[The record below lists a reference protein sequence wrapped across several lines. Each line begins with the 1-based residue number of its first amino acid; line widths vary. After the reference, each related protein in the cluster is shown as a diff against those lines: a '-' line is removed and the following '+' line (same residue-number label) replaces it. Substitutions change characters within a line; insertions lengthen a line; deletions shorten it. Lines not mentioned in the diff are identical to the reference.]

1 VKHPGVIA
9 DAEMVDL
16 CTQLFAGARFFLL
29 PEVARILG
37 ESETTLY
44 ERMRALV
51 REGLLEAAPGHG
63 RGSGVRASPESMAM
77 LVIGM
82 LATAAWSETGPAAR
96 ALAEAV
102 PRDIFGGRSNKP
114 SFKDE
119 LTRIFADESLA
130 SQVER
135 ILFESSGWAIIVS
148 NIDADAFMGGAF
160 MSGPAKSGGLQRDSK
175 LTGEA
180 VLALAKLV
188 SA

>member
-1 VKHPGVIA
+1 MPTSLK
-9 DAEMVDL
+9 L
-16 CTQLFAGARFFLL
+16 LL

-82 LATAAWSETGPAAR
+82 LATASWSETGPAAR
-96 ALAEAV
+96 ALADAV

-119 LTRIFADESLA
+119 LTRIFADGSLA
-130 SQVER
+130 TQVEQ
-135 ILFESSGWAIIVS
+135 ILFESSGWAIIVP
-148 NIDADAFMGGAF
+148 NGDAFMGGPF
-160 MSGPAKSGGLQRDSK
+160 MGGPAKSGGLQRDSK
-175 LTGEA
+175 LTGDA
-180 VLALAKLV
+180 VRALAKLV